1 MTWSPDGVSVCL
13 PALDE
18 ASTVGRIVT
27 TIRSELMGPG
37 GPVSEVVVVD
47 DGSTDQT
54 AGVARESGAV
64 VVTSRGSAPGHPAG
78 KGAAM
83 AAGLEATTGAIVV
96 YCDADVDDFSAHFVT
111 RLLEPLSD
119 PGVQMVK
126 AFYRRPLGES
136 PAGGG
141 RVTELLARPLIR
153 ALLPHLQFVRQ
164 PLAGEIA
171 VRRSALEQVEFEP
184 GYAVDLALIIDLT
197 DRYGVDALAQADL
210 DVRHH
215 RNRSLEQL
223 SDQAEEILRMV
234 LRRVGAG
241 DVLENGRNGRTGQNG
256 RTGLR
261 AWG

>member
-1 MTWSPDGVSVCL
+1 MTWGPAGVSVCL

-18 ASTVGRIVT
+18 AATVGRIVS
-27 TIRSELMGPG
+27 TIRSELMGAG
-37 GPVSEVVVVD
+37 GPVTEVVVVD

-54 AGVARESGAV
+54 AAVARESGAV
-64 VVTSRGSAPGHPAG
+64 VVTSAGSAPGRPAG

-83 AAGLEATTGAIVV
+83 ATGLDATQGEIVV
-96 YCDADVDDFSAHFVT
+96 YCDADVADFSAQFVT

-119 PGVQMVK
+119 PGIQMVK
-126 AFYRRPLGES
+126 AFYRRPLDQS

-153 ALLPHLQFVRQ
+153 ALLPHLEFVRQ

-171 VRRSALEQVEFEP
+171 VRRSALDQVEFEL
-184 GYAVDLALIIDLT
+184 GYAVDLALVIDLT
-197 DRYGVDALAQADL
+197 ERYGVDALAQADL

-223 SDQAEEILRMV
+223 SVQAEEILRMV

-241 DVLENGRNGRTGQNG
+241 EVLDDGRGR
-256 RTGLR
+256 LR

>member
-1 MTWSPDGVSVCL
+1 MTRGSDGVSVCL

-18 ASTVGRIVT
+18 AATVGRIVS
-27 TIRSELMGPG
+27 TIRSELMGAG
-37 GPVSEVVVVD
+37 GPVDELVVVD
-47 DGSTDQT
+47 DGSTDAT
-54 AGVARESGAV
+54 AQVARDAGASV
-64 VVTSRGSAPGHPAG
+64 VVARGSSPGQPAG

-83 AAGLEATTGAIVV
+83 ATGLHATQGEIVV

-126 AFYRRPLGES
+126 AFYRRPLGGS

-153 ALLPHLQFVRQ
+153 AVLPHLEFVRQ

-171 VRRSALEQVEFEP
+171 VRRSVLEQVEFEP

-223 SDQAEEILRMV
+223 SQQAEEILRMV

-241 DVLENGRNGRTGQNG
+241 DVLDDGRS
-256 RTGLR
+256 GLR